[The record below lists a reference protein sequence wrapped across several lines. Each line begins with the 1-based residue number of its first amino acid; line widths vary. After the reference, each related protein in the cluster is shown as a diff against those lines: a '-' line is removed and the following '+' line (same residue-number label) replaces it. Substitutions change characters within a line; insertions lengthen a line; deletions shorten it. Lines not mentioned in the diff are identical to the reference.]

1 MNLKEVLING
11 YNKLKYEAIDSY
23 QLDTQLLLCK
33 VLNKDRIFILTNP
46 DYKLNEEELNKFYD
60 LLNLRKNKMPMK
72 YILGK
77 AEFMGIEFNV
87 KEGVL
92 IPRPDT
98 EILVESV
105 IEEIKQ
111 NNFTDICDLCCG
123 SGIIGITIARF
134 LKNTNIESYDISD
147 IAFNVT
153 LENINKFSLG
163 ERVKV
168 YKSDLLQRAI
178 ENHLKFD
185 VIVSNPPYIREKIIE
200 TLMEDVKE
208 YEPFEALC
216 GGKDGLDF
224 YRKIAFQSLKV
235 LKKSGIIAFE
245 IGYDQKEDVEEILKM
260 YEYINIE
267 CIKDLAGKNRVIK
280 AVKG

>member
-46 DYKLNEEELNKFYD
+46 DYKLNEEELNEFYD

>member
-11 YNKLKYEAIDSY
+11 YNKLKYEAIDTY

-46 DYKLNEEELNKFYD
+46 NYELSQEELNEFYD
-60 LLNLRKNKMPMK
+60 LLDLRKNKMPMK

-87 KEGVL
+87 MEGVL

-123 SGIIGITIARF
+123 SGIIGITIGKLLQNA
-134 LKNTNIESYDISD
+134 NVESYDISD
-147 IAFNVT
+147 IALNVT

-224 YRKIAFQSLKV
+224 YRKIAFQGLKV

-245 IGYDQKEDVEEILKM
+245 IGYDQKKDVEDILKM
-260 YEYINIE
+260 YEYKNIE
-267 CIKDLAGKNRVIK
+267 CIKDLAGKDRVIK